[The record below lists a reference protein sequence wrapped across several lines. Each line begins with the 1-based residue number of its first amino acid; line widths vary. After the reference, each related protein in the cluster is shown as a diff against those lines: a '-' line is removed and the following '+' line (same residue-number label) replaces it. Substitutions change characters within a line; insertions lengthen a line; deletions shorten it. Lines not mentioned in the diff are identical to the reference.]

1 MIDVLGL
8 DFGTFFHLLCFR
20 VARLLSNN
28 LLSPNWFSLLALCSG
43 FFFSTSW
50 LLLPL
55 IFVTSLVIAVV
66 LAAFQLLSLVDFALG
81 IRIFYRLLNHGYLDC
96 FSSFLRFFIGLL
108 DIRDW
113 LILRAFL
120 KLNLILFFSIFFN
133 ISLLLLTDLL
143 GLLLCCLL
151 VLRWLVV
158 NFSLLLLFVGLF
170 LNALGHECS
179 HHVVSSS
186 RWYIWGFCLVFLC
199 LYLFFNFF
207 FNLFLNLFVC
217 FDFDLLLLLID
228 ILILCTLILILW
240 HVFFCR
246 LLLLLHLIS
255 WRLHNSRWRSF

>member
-1 MIDVLGL
+1 M
-8 DFGTFFHLLCFR
+8 
-20 VARLLSNN
+20 
-28 LLSPNWFSLLALCSG
+28 LALCSG

-55 IFVTSLVIAVV
+55 IFVTSLVIAVI
-66 LAAFQLLSLVDFALG
+66 LATFQLLSLVDFALG

-179 HHVVSSS
+179 HHVVSSCC
-186 RWYIWGFCLVFLC
+186 WYIWGFGLVFLH
-199 LYLFFNFF
+199 LYLFLD
-207 FNLFLNLFVC
+207 LFLNLFFC
-217 FDFDLLLLLID
+217 FDFDLLLLIH

-240 HVFFCR
+240 NIFFCW

-255 WRLHNSRWRSF
+255 WWLHDSRWCSFRAYLIEISIKVVK